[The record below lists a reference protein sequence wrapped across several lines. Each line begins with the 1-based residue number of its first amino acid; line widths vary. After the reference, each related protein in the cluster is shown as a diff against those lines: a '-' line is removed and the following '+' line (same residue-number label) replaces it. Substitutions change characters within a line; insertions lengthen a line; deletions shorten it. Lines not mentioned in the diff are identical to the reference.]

1 MNRSAVRE
9 FLASGTGVAPG
20 EILVATQVGELS
32 QGGLPCP
39 AAPLAGALAQRKG
52 RRVRYAPVPHYDD
65 PVNHEGG
72 AVLFVATCQR
82 RDGTM
87 AAIAALAASSDPVAA
102 AAARAAIGEWS
113 AVFGTRRLLAAASP
127 WCYGANLAM
136 QTAQR
141 TVAGRRT
148 VHVYGQLAG
157 SPEAIA
163 ALAAEGAVFVDS
175 LGQVP
180 DGGTVVFPAHGV
192 PPEVQAEAA
201 ARGLELIDA
210 TCPLVASAQAE
221 ARRLAGRGDDV
232 VLIGQPSHPVVAGIA
247 GAAAGKVSMVST
259 AASTTGLRVTDSRRV
274 SYLLQP
280 GIPIEDSTG
289 MTTALRSRFPAL
301 RSPDP
306 DGFCYAASDRA
317 ETVRALAA
325 DCDVLLVLGAPDSPD
340 TRQLSALARSGGA
353 RAQVVSEI
361 GDIIPGVLAGA
372 DALGLAEST
381 SASPALAG
389 LVTEALSGLGPLSVL
404 RRQVSTQIVD
414 APARLA

>member
-1 MNRSAVRE
+1 
-9 FLASGTGVAPG
+9 
-20 EILVATQVGELS
+20 
-32 QGGLPCP
+32 
-39 AAPLAGALAQRKG
+39 
-52 RRVRYAPVPHYDD
+52 
-65 PVNHEGG
+65 
-72 AVLFVATCQR
+72 
-82 RDGTM
+82 
-87 AAIAALAASSDPVAA
+87 
-102 AAARAAIGEWS
+102 
-113 AVFGTRRLLAAASP
+113 
-127 WCYGANLAM
+127 M

-157 SPEAIA
+157 SPETID
-163 ALAAEGAVFVDS
+163 ALAADGAILVGS
-175 LGQVP
+175 LAQVP

-192 PPEVQAEAA
+192 PAEVRAEAE

-210 TCPLVASAQAE
+210 TCPLVAAAQAE

-247 GAAAGKVSMVST
+247 GAAPGKVSMVST
-259 AASTTGLRVTDSRRV
+259 AASTSGLRVTDSRRV

-280 GIPIEDSTG
+280 GIPIEDSAA

-301 RSPDP
+301 RSPHP

-317 ETVRALAA
+317 ETLRALAA
-325 DCDVLLVLGAPDSPD
+325 GCDVLLVLGAADSPD

-353 RAQVVSEI
+353 RAQVITEI
-361 GDIIPGVLAGA
+361 GDLVPGVVAGA
-372 DALGLAEST
+372 DAIGLAEST

-404 RRQVSTQIVD
+404 SRQVNTEIVD
-414 APARLA
+414 APVRPA